1 MDREEPG
8 MSCGPGLQIGAEQV
22 RAWTGLSWVL
32 SDRTARGV
40 RGLHAEAGGWMS
52 QASRGTGERMSEAL
66 PETQL

>member
-40 RGLHAEAGGWMS
+40 RGLHAEAGGWVS
-52 QASRGTGERMSEAL
+52 QASRGAHE
-66 PETQL
+66 

>member
-1 MDREEPG
+1 MDREDPG

-40 RGLHAEAGGWMS
+40 RGLHAEAGGWVS